1 MALDFSSTKFYFP
14 LNSMVYK
21 GLKADLESQSW
32 ENLKAIDENLKPLEL
47 DEKVKNAQSVMIN
60 VYFRDPIT
68 QNITNSALSTQSIEK
83 LKNTFGGADFYQRKD
98 GSYILGGDVEKFVSS
113 WYGDIAYQRG
123 YLAADANK
131 DGYLNKNELDE
142 TRSGF
147 TPHGYFHLRKDKII
161 ASNLSY
167 VESYIKLNGIATAPD
182 GVPEDFKKAQVSLY
196 NEGKF
201 AAPTLALELDKTI
214 KNDKDTDGLIIYKEI
229 LNKNEMRQQAMD
241 LASYVI
247 GGGTFDPTEGALTL
261 LDLIIRDEE
270 ALKVFGK
277 LAANDFDIESL
288 SEEELKMLKQDF
300 KEFFNENNEFDK
312 EKFQKYYESLKE
324 QFVDK
329 SLNFLGL
336 SKEDYQNGELNL
348 DFNKLSSVIKDIVS
362 TFKEANTT
370 PSNYGNLR
378 LDLSL

>member
-1 MALDFSSTKFYFP
+1 
-14 LNSMVYK
+14 
-21 GLKADLESQSW
+21 
-32 ENLKAIDENLKPLEL
+32 
-47 DEKVKNAQSVMIN
+47 
-60 VYFRDPIT
+60 
-68 QNITNSALSTQSIEK
+68 
-83 LKNTFGGADFYQRKD
+83 
-98 GSYILGGDVEKFVSS
+98 
-113 WYGDIAYQRG
+113 
-123 YLAADANK
+123 
-131 DGYLNKNELDE
+131 
-142 TRSGF
+142 
-147 TPHGYFHLRKDKII
+147 
-161 ASNLSY
+161 
-167 VESYIKLNGIATAPD
+167 
-182 GVPEDFKKAQVSLY
+182 
-196 NEGKF
+196 
-201 AAPTLALELDKTI
+201 
-214 KNDKDTDGLIIYKEI
+214 
-229 LNKNEMRQQAMD
+229 MD

-336 SKEDYQNGELNL
+336 SKEDYQNGSLNL